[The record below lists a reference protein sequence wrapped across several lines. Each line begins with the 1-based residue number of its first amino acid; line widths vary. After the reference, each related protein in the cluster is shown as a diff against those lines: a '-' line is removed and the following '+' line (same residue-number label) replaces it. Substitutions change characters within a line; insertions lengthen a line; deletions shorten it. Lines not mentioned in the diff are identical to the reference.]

1 MTETASETNQTLAT
15 QIDQRARDPGGGAGL
30 DGRAAPEGLGQ
41 RPSRQNHGCRRPTR
55 PRRRLIVEML
65 ARTGLPMDEFCALTD
80 DVIVK
85 MNETNWLRVP
95 VGTLHTDRS

>member
-1 MTETASETNQTLAT
+1 
-15 QIDQRARDPGGGAGL
+15 
-30 DGRAAPEGLGQ
+30 
-41 RPSRQNHGCRRPTR
+41 
-55 PRRRLIVEML
+55 ML
-65 ARTGLPMDEFCALTD
+65 ARTGLPIDEFCALTD

>member
-1 MTETASETNQTLAT
+1 
-15 QIDQRARDPGGGAGL
+15 
-30 DGRAAPEGLGQ
+30 
-41 RPSRQNHGCRRPTR
+41 
-55 PRRRLIVEML
+55 ML
-65 ARTGLPMDEFCALTD
+65 ARTGLPIDEFCAFTD